1 MKMQGL
7 YKPYIGQY
15 LDFKRSLG
23 YKLRDV
29 EYIFI
34 LFDRLTITRNE
45 TEIGIT
51 KELSDKW
58 CAARP
63 NESHGTR
70 ILRVSTLSLFARFL
84 CNLGY
89 PSYVP
94 ELLTRRR
101 SFVPYIFSKDEV
113 MALLSACDQCSL
125 DHVTSDP
132 TRMLM
137 PALFRLL
144 YGTGLRIGEALAL
157 KESDINLCEQYLI
170 VRESKNGTERMVPM
184 SGSLAAVCRQYQ
196 ARKRSHLSKSRST
209 DLFFVKNDHT
219 SYRRS
224 AIYRAFRQVLGEA
237 GIPHRGKSLGPRLHD
252 LRHTFACHSLA
263 AMAESGI
270 DLYHSLPILSTYLG
284 HRTLES
290 TDKYVRLTSEMFP
303 SVLKDVNAVCG
314 YVFPEPELTAEEL

>member
-7 YKPYIGQY
+7 YRPYIEQY

-23 YKLRDV
+23 YKLRDA

-58 CAARP
+58 CEARP

-70 ILRVSTLSLFARFL
+70 VLRVSMLSLFARFL
-84 CNLGY
+84 CNIGY

-101 SFVPYIFSKDEV
+101 FFVPYIFSKDEV
-113 MALLSACDQCSL
+113 TTLLSACDQYSL
-125 DHVTSDP
+125 DNVTSDP
-132 TRMLM
+132 TNMLM
-137 PALFRLL
+137 SALFRLL

-157 KESDINLCEQYLI
+157 KEPDINLGEQYLI

-184 SGSLAAVCRQYQ
+184 SGSLTAVCRQYQ
-196 ARKRSHLSKSRST
+196 ACKRSDLSGNRST
-209 DLFFVKNDHT
+209 DLFFVKNDNT

-224 AIYRAFRQVLGEA
+224 AIYQTFRQVLREA

-270 DLYHSLPILSTYLG
+270 DMYHSLPILSTYLG

-303 SVLKDVNAVCG
+303 KVLKDVSAVCG
-314 YVFPEPELTAEEL
+314 YVFPEPRLTDEEL